1 MIHRIDPRVFTWAL
15 CCLLLV
21 AIGCEK
27 STSRSGDGVTA
38 TTPHLDGAQKL
49 SVSLIEAVSRP
60 ELPRPAWAPDDDAL
74 EASVR
79 EVFKT
84 SPHIELKDPGAEPA
98 AVFVQVGAQEITPPN
113 SSPKLGVVALV
124 ALGRG
129 KQAQSYRREE
139 LVDVASGLD
148 DTARV
153 ATLNALVEDAARGLI
168 VDLEV
173 AKAPDD
179 RLLEFA
185 ARAAK
190 MPPEAAARLAGRVR
204 VRIQAEPGDREAGA
218 ALLRAL
224 LASDAP
230 QVVIAAAGALVMLDD
245 PLATPALVDAAER
258 MSQRQQW
265 QAYVALIAQM
275 GELSNPVTIEYLE
288 VVASGHGDEQIRM
301 IAAESLERA
310 RKKPTENQQK
320 TNLVTP

>member
-1 MIHRIDPRVFTWAL
+1 MIHRRDYRALVLAL

-21 AIGCEK
+21 AAGCERAP
-27 STSRSGDGVTA
+27 SPERPDATTA
-38 TTPHLDGAQKL
+38 TPKLDGDQKL
-49 SVSLIEAVSRP
+49 SVSLIEAISSP
-60 ELPRPAWAPDDDAL
+60 ELPRPEWAPADDLL

-79 EVFKT
+79 EVLKT
-84 SPHIELKDPGAEPA
+84 SPHIELEALGAEPA

-139 LVDVASGLD
+139 LVEVAAGLD
-148 DTARV
+148 DTAR
-153 ATLNALVEDAARGLI
+153 AAKASALVEDAARGLI

-173 AKAPDD
+173 AKAADARVLD
-179 RLLEFA
+179 FA
-185 ARAAK
+185 SRAAK
-190 MPPEAAARLAGRVR
+190 MPPEAAARLASRVR
-204 VRIQAEPGDREAGA
+204 ERIQAKPEDRDQGS
-218 ALLRAL
+218 ALLRSL

-230 QVVIAAAGALVMLDD
+230 QVIIAAAGALVLLDD

-275 GELSNPVTIEYLE
+275 GELSNPVTMEYLE

-301 IAAESLERA
+301 IAAESLVRA
-310 RKKPTENQQK
+310 KKRPASKQQK
-320 TNLVTP
+320 THVVKP